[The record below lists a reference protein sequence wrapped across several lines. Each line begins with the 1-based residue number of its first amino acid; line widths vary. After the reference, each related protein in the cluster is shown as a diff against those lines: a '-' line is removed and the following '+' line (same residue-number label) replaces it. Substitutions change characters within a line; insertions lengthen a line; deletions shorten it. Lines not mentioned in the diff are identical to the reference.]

1 MSEVVY
7 YVATSLDGYIASC
20 GGGIDW
26 LKRYECA
33 GEDYGYAAFYGSVD
47 AVLCGRRTYEQCL
60 SFGDWPFP
68 GRAGWVFSRQGLG
81 SVPPE
86 VTVTAEDPS
95 IVLAGLAARGQRR
108 AWLVGGGEL
117 AGVLRERGLISEY
130 IVSVL
135 PVLLGEGVP
144 LFAPGGRQEQLRL
157 TDSKVYDNGIVQLR
171 YVRDE
176 AAAPR
181 P

>member
-7 YVATSLDGYIASC
+7 YVATGLDGYIASC

-68 GRAGWVFSRQGLG
+68 GRAGWVFSRQGLV
-81 SVPPE
+81 SEPPE

-95 IVLAGLAARGQRR
+95 IVLAGLA
-108 AWLVGGGEL
+108 
-117 AGVLRERGLISEY
+117 
-130 IVSVL
+130 
-135 PVLLGEGVP
+135 
-144 LFAPGGRQEQLRL
+144 PGGRQEQLRL
-157 TDSKVYDNGIVQLR
+157 ADSKIYDNGIVQLR
-171 YVRDE
+171 YVREE

-181 P
+181 A

>member
-60 SFGDWPFP
+60 SFGNWPFP

-95 IVLAGLAARGQRR
+95 IILAGLAARGQRR
-108 AWLVGGGEL
+108 AWLV
-117 AGVLRERGLISEY
+117 
-130 IVSVL
+130 
-135 PVLLGEGVP
+135 GEGVP

-157 TDSKVYDNGIVQLR
+157 ADSKIYDNGIVQLR

-176 AAAPR
+176 AAVPR
-181 P
+181 A